1 MSNTFKEVEEFAR
14 GGEIDKIV
22 TLKVAT
28 KHRRVVQQNGW
39 PEKVR
44 VRLVKIFLDSGVEV
58 LMNSL
63 LDREQYPP
71 HEIGWV
77 YGRRWGEENFWD
89 RLKNQIEV
97 ERWGSGKV
105 ALIEQEFQAMLF
117 LVTLES
123 VLCKEEEEEIMREG
137 LERGVKYQYKINK
150 SISYSTVANHI
161 IALI

>member
-22 TLKVAT
+22 TLKVTT

-77 YGRRWGEENFWD
+77 YGQRWG
-89 RLKNQIEV
+89 RRI
-97 ERWGSGKV
+97 SG
-105 ALIEQEFQAMLF
+105 
-117 LVTLES
+117 
-123 VLCKEEEEEIMREG
+123 
-137 LERGVKYQYKINK
+137 
-150 SISYSTVANHI
+150 
-161 IALI
+161 IA